1 MIFPLVTKYY
11 SLLFLWRK
19 TFLNKSLRFTKNII
33 ISFLFYFLYVNINRK
48 IFFSFCIQGMS
59 RFYSHM
65 HCSICH
71 SHNLLVLRRHEDV
84 KLNVR
89 WTPFGCCNL
98 TMFGHPQVVFRQ
110 RSNVVDLEGY
120 LPCPGFWL

>member
-1 MIFPLVTKYY
+1 MIFPLVTKYC

-33 ISFLFYFLYVNINRK
+33 ISFLFYFLYVNINQK
-48 IFFSFCIQGMS
+48 NFFSFCIQGMS

-71 SHNLLVLRRHEDV
+71 SHNLFVLLHGDV
-84 KLNVR
+84 KPNGG
-89 WTPFGCCNL
+89 WTLFECCNL
-98 TMFGHPQVVFRQ
+98 TKFDHPQVVFRQ
-110 RSNVVDLEGY
+110 RSNVVGLEGY
-120 LPCPGFWL
+120 LLCPGFWL